1 MVMTSFTFVVA
12 RGISDRIFS
21 IDRIL
26 EIAGNSLT
34 EYYTSNL
41 IAQDVVKEHG
51 DDVQEVHVRIV
62 SQIGRRIDDPHVAS
76 LQVIYADNV
85 DPSKLKNNIRNLA
98 DDRLAKISEL
108 TKMFTEGKVAV
119 F

>member
-1 MVMTSFTFVVA
+1 MHIDTSQYGMIRQFQ
-12 RGISDRIFS
+12 RSD

-34 EYYTSNL
+34 EYNVLSNL

-62 SQIGRRIDDPHVAS
+62 SQIGRRIDDP
-76 LQVIYADNV
+76 Q
-85 DPSKLKNNIRNLA
+85 
-98 DDRLAKISEL
+98 
-108 TKMFTEGKVAV
+108 
-119 F
+119 